1 MQPRSFGCSVA
12 TESVVTHIIALLESV
27 NTAAGINKLLLA
39 GEERMAVGAN
49 IYAHIALGG
58 ASFVGSA
65 AGTSDYTRLIVGMD
79 SLLHNTFHLF
89 RCFFN
94 IQKQSKYENG

>member
-1 MQPRSFGCSVA
+1 MVCSGSPD
-12 TESVVTHIIALLESV
+12 SVVTHIITLLESV
-27 NTAAGINKLLLA
+27 NASAGVNKLLLA

-49 IYAHIALGG
+49 IYAHIALRG
-58 ASFVGSA
+58 ASFVGCA

-94 IQKQSKYENG
+94 IQKQSK